1 MSDSASR
8 LPAHPSLGQLR
19 KQAKERLEALR
30 ADDPAT
36 VLADAQ
42 YALAQEYGFESWPK
56 LVHHVESVT
65 SSGRLDQFERLA
77 NDLLAGY
84 HGDEQA
90 LQELIGHFGVSYAPD
105 QLRVRVQS
113 RVNDSRGNAPGDP
126 TLADVRLMVARQYGF
141 ESWGALET
149 GLAQRP
155 DVGSDSRGG
164 QRAGPPF
171 YRIDLDGNTFEPQPP
186 LSDRDWEAIFAIM
199 KERRITGI
207 NTPAMTDSAM
217 ARLARL
223 DFVTSLNVDGARALT
238 DDGLLCLVGMPQLE
252 ELDLGGGH
260 GQLSDRG
267 LEVLRHLPDLRRF
280 SMTWAQRVTD
290 AGIANL
296 SFCEH
301 LESVSVMGTPTGDGV
316 IQALHGMGRLTEL
329 ATGKM
334 VTDDGLLLLHDL
346 PRFKRWDGGEVEY
359 GLMSFAHG
367 PNHLLVDEPFTDRG
381 LASLKG
387 LGGLIGLDLFWHA
400 KGYTAA
406 GLATLSNLPNL
417 GYLGCQGERCDD
429 AAMRSISALPGLRML
444 MAQGTVASDE
454 GFIALSR
461 SRTVEHIWGREC
473 PHLGGRGFTALAD
486 MPALRGLGVSCKG
499 VDDAALS
506 VLPHFPSLRELVPI
520 DVPDAGFRH
529 VGACDGLENLW
540 CMYCRD
546 TGDEATE
553 HIADLKLKAYY
564 AGRTKITD
572 RSLELLGQMASLE
585 RIELSQTAGITDLG
599 VAALAKLPRLLE
611 FSISDVPRVT
621 RQGVA
626 GFGPGVR
633 VEYRS

>member
-8 LPAHPSLGQLR
+8 LPARPSLGQLR
-19 KQAKERLEALR
+19 KQAKERLDALR
-30 ADDPAT
+30 VDDPTTALT
-36 VLADAQ
+36 DAQ

-65 SSGRLDQFERLA
+65 SSGRLEQFERLA

-84 HGDEQA
+84 HGDEPA
-90 LQELIGHFGVSYAPD
+90 LQRLIGHFGVSYRPD

-113 RVNDSRGNAPGDP
+113 RVNDSRGRAPGDP

-141 ESWGALET
+141 ESWDALEA
-149 GLAQRP
+149 GLAKRP
-155 DVGSDSRGG
+155 DVTGDSHSG
-164 QRAGPPF
+164 QGVAPPF
-171 YRIDLDGNTFEPQPP
+171 YRVDPERNTIEPRPP
-186 LSDRDWEAIFAIM
+186 LSDGDWDAIFAIM
-199 KERRITGI
+199 KERGITGI
-207 NTPAMTDSAM
+207 NTLAMTDAAM

-223 DFVTSLNVDGARALT
+223 DFVTSLNVDGARELT

-252 ELDLGGGH
+252 ELDLGGWH
-260 GQLSDRG
+260 SRVTDRG
-267 LEVLRHLPDLRRF
+267 LAVLRDLPNLRRF
-280 SMTWAQRVTD
+280 SMSWAQRVTD
-290 AGIANL
+290 AGVANL

-316 IQALHGMGRLTEL
+316 IRALRGKDRLTEL

-334 VTDDGLLLLHDL
+334 VTNDGLLLLHDL
-346 PRFKRWDGGEVEY
+346 PGFKTWRGGEVEY

-367 PNHLLVDEPFTDRG
+367 PNHLMVDGPFTDRG

-387 LGGLIGLDLFWHA
+387 LDGLIGLDLFWHA
-400 KGYTAA
+400 KSFTAA

-429 AAMRSISALPGLRML
+429 AAMRCISALPRLRMI

-454 GFIALSR
+454 GFAALSR
-461 SRTVEHIWGREC
+461 SPTLEHIWGREC

-506 VLPHFPSLRELVPI
+506 VIPRFPSLRELVPM

-529 VGACDGLENLW
+529 VGACEGLEKLW

-553 HIADLKLKAYY
+553 HITDLRLKAYY
-564 AGRTKITD
+564 AGNTKITD
-572 RSLELLGQMASLE
+572 RSLEFLGQMASLE

-599 VAALAKLPRLLE
+599 VAALAKLPRLRE

-626 GFGPGVR
+626 TFGPRVR
-633 VEYRS
+633 VEYRT